1 LGIGRGSGLVH
12 LNQNIGV
19 KKMGK
24 HMIRKYVEDRK
35 NASPY
40 GDAYTRA
47 EAQLGMQLECYFS
60 AWASLS
66 RECTT
71 KTDWNN
77 FAKHVLEQV
86 EDIDQI
92 IKGVK

>member
-1 LGIGRGSGLVH
+1 LGLGLVSGPVQS
-12 LNQNIGV
+12 NQKFGV
-19 KKMGK
+19 EKMGK

-77 FAKHVLEQV
+77 FAKHVLKQV

-92 IKGVK
+92 IKEVK

>member
-1 LGIGRGSGLVH
+1 
-12 LNQNIGV
+12 
-19 KKMGK
+19 MGK

-66 RECTT
+66 RERTT

-77 FAKHVLEQV
+77 FAKHVLKQV

-92 IKGVK
+92 IKEVK

>member
-1 LGIGRGSGLVH
+1 MGIGRGSGLVH

-19 KKMGK
+19 EKMGK

-40 GDAYTRA
+40 SDAYTRA

-77 FAKHVLEQV
+77 FAKHVLKQV

-92 IKGVK
+92 IKEVK

>member
-19 KKMGK
+19 KKMAK

-77 FAKHVLEQV
+77 FAKHVLKQV

-92 IKGVK
+92 IKEVK